1 MERTPAKNTVHRR
14 YATPVPTRSFAPTRS
29 PTTSFAPTT
38 VSPTYETPAPNASP
52 FPSAA
57 PTPGPSAGGAAGAP
71 AAPSA
76 APTPAPSPLPSAPP
90 VATLPPTLSI
100 RPTASFLEVSNVGDG
115 GVCVNNADCLVS
127 WLYRGDGDLCPTVD
141 VTVTSDAGDI
151 VAVKQSARSGGAVTL
166 QPSTNAPTAP
176 LRPFD
181 IRETKRRSSW
191 GDRFGETV
199 ALVDARLVAAGAWG
213 YAYVHNSS
221 DGGLTWTQERVMD
234 GALGRDRPR
243 DRPWPGFDE
252 SFFGCAVALAPAV
265 DGSGDADLVVGTC
278 GNEDTGAA
286 DVEDDDVARNVETS
300 PSGPAY
306 VYRGGRGAWTLSHAL
321 YAAET
326 DRDDAHGQAVALAG
340 DLCGVGAW
348 NVDNYGAV
356 YVYSRSQNYAHI
368 STIESQAGS
377 ADRFGEAFGFSRGGS
392 AIFAAV
398 GAPSRDVGDD
408 MAVGYAY
415 VFASVDAGASW
426 THTSTLTARKF
437 RAFERFG
444 LSVAVAEHVVVVGGR
459 DDAIYLFRREDG
471 GDPMSAWTLS
481 QTIENIGSEDS
492 LFGSRVAVDAAGS
505 LLAVGAMRNSQGRDE
520 AGAVFVF
527 QSTDEG
533 RTWARTD
540 SLKVEEP
547 EHLDFFGASVA
558 VSPENV
564 KAVVAGGT
572 QYEYLAGKI
581 TSTGPGFADFARVQ
595 LTSSGVI
602 LADDATGANGD
613 ALGRAVA
620 VGGSWTWVHAR
631 TTAGPAAV
639 AVAGDLVFVSEDG
652 GPAVALAVDGFA
664 EVSRFE
670 SAAAGGAA
678 VAAATFGLQGRSYLL
693 ATTGGRELVCYE
705 MTAPSS
711 ATFGEWNETSI
722 ANDGADDGRRRR
734 RDGRVSDDGATGP
747 GFAETFVAYP
757 PDRYVA
763 SCVEFKSSSR
773 LQCRVR
779 ERRRHARPA
788 GPRLRRRRPDDDG
801 RAVRRAVA
809 GPDGGAGRGE
819 RYGGE
824 RGAAR
829 RRLSTESVDYAAAFN
844 ADETNGATFCAA
856 VRLAAPS
863 ATGVEGCCAAAAAA
877 SATNHRV
884 RVTYAVVFDTF
895 ALDDVDVFVN
905 ASLAAVKT
913 EVAASME
920 SGAFAAYLASE
931 AAYRNASGDAAVLVL
946 DVDVDRSVANVDA
959 LVLADVEL
967 SVATFSPTA
976 RPTGE
981 EEDDDAFDE
990 FVYVIYGAVLL
1001 LALTSRPRRAAE
1013 ARVTGVA
1020 AGGAAP
1026 E

>member
-1 MERTPAKNTVHRR
+1 MVVLYLLVAAAAAATTDAPTSAAPRPMERTPAKNTVHRR

-166 QPSTNAPTAP
+166 QVEGETDQYAYSLSLACSDNSVASASASFVVLFTPSPTATIAPSANPTTPRPTARPSTLQPSTNAPTAP

-199 ALVDARLVAAGAWG
+199 ALIDARLVAAGAWG

-234 GALGRDRPR
+234 GSPWAETGLG

-252 SFFGCAVALAPAV
+252 SFFGCAVALAPAI
-265 DGSGDADLVVGTC
+265 DGSGDADLVVGSC

-415 VFASVDAGASW
+415 VFASVDAGATW

-459 DDAIYLFRREDG
+459 DDAIYLFRREDE

-505 LLAVGAMRNSQGRDE
+505 LLAIGAMRNSQGRDE

-564 KAVVAGGT
+564 KAVVAGCA
-572 QYEYLAGKI
+572 QI
-581 TSTGPGFADFARVQ
+581 
-595 LTSSGVI
+595 
-602 LADDATGANGD
+602 NH
-613 ALGRAVA
+613 
-620 VGGSWTWVHAR
+620 W
-631 TTAGPAAV
+631 
-639 AVAGDLVFVSEDG
+639 
-652 GPAVALAVDGFA
+652 
-664 EVSRFE
+664 
-670 SAAAGGAA
+670 
-678 VAAATFGLQGRSYLL
+678 FG
-693 ATTGGRELVCYE
+693 
-705 MTAPSS
+705 
-711 ATFGEWNETSI
+711 
-722 ANDGADDGRRRR
+722 
-734 RDGRVSDDGATGP
+734 
-747 GFAETFVAYP
+747 
-757 PDRYVA
+757 
-763 SCVEFKSSSR
+763 
-773 LQCRVR
+773 
-779 ERRRHARPA
+779 
-788 GPRLRRRRPDDDG
+788 
-801 RAVRRAVA
+801 
-809 GPDGGAGRGE
+809 
-819 RYGGE
+819 
-824 RGAAR
+824 
-829 RRLSTESVDYAAAFN
+829 
-844 ADETNGATFCAA
+844 
-856 VRLAAPS
+856 
-863 ATGVEGCCAAAAAA
+863 
-877 SATNHRV
+877 
-884 RVTYAVVFDTF
+884 
-895 ALDDVDVFVN
+895 
-905 ASLAAVKT
+905 
-913 EVAASME
+913 
-920 SGAFAAYLASE
+920 
-931 AAYRNASGDAAVLVL
+931 
-946 DVDVDRSVANVDA
+946 
-959 LVLADVEL
+959 
-967 SVATFSPTA
+967 
-976 RPTGE
+976 
-981 EEDDDAFDE
+981 
-990 FVYVIYGAVLL
+990 
-1001 LALTSRPRRAAE
+1001 TSRPNFEILELGQFEVDSADFWTNRLLSSSPLRRSEHIASKLSHT
-1013 ARVTGVA
+1013 RTLKSG
-1020 AGGAAP
+1020 
-1026 E
+1026 